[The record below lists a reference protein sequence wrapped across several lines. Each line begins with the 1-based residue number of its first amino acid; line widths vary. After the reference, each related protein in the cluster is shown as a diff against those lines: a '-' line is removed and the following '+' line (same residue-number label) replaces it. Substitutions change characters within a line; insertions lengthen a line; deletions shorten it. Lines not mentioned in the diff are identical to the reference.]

1 MQSIE
6 IEVIWYHIVEF
17 LRIYCESLANETSH
31 KRFNRDG
38 EMAYPHMCF
47 NLQSEVN
54 DLFVLWI
61 VALKWFRTS
70 INQQPSACPHVE

>member
-1 MQSIE
+1 
-6 IEVIWYHIVEF
+6 
-17 LRIYCESLANETSH
+17 
-31 KRFNRDG
+31 
-38 EMAYPHMCF
+38 MAYPHMCF

-70 INQQPSACPHVE
+70 IDQQPSACPHVE